1 MHLIISYFFRN
12 VIYAYHF
19 DITYFFY
26 HFISCI
32 CVYFYFLIRFVF
44 PTHVTIPTLRKKT
57 VTEPNIIFVFF
68 TIFTTFRVFFKIQEM
83 YYRYEIAG
91 PFHNPCLLQYAYGLT
106 LPSVSFSGINFKI
119 G

>member
-19 DITYFFY
+19 DIIFFII
-26 HFISCI
+26 ISCI

-57 VTEPNIIFVFF
+57 VTEPNIIFLYFLLF
-68 TIFTTFRVFFKIQEM
+68 FTTFRVFFKIQEM

>member
-1 MHLIISYFFRN
+1 MHLIISHTLSYA
-12 VIYAYHF
+12 IYDAYDF
-19 DITYFFY
+19 NYTVQF
-26 HFISCI
+26 
-32 CVYFYFLIRFVF
+32 
-44 PTHVTIPTLRKKT
+44 PTLRKKT